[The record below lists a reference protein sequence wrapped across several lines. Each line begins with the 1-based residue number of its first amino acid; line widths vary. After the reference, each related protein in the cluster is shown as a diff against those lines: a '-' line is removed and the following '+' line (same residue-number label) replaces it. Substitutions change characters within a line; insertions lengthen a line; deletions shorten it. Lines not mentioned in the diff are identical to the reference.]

1 MVVLTLYGV
10 AFGLLIGA
18 VLLLRSSNRTQLR
31 QRVRSHFL
39 DTAIIHLGKEHG
51 ENPLHGT
58 AIERWLWRSGIEL
71 RPVHVLLVALAAL
84 VLVLLAWSRGGMFG
98 ALVALGVVIGA
109 CFAWPEYKYHKRVT
123 VMIGQVPLFLDQMVR
138 GLATGRN
145 LDGALK
151 QASEE
156 TPEPLRDAMRRVHQ
170 AVALGADIS
179 SAMRDAA
186 HLYKLRELLLVALAV
201 RISHDYGSSPREMLQ
216 SVTTL
221 IRNREQIQREL
232 ASLTGETRLSAWVLT
247 LLPSGIAAYM
257 VAVNPDYIMS
267 MWNDDGGRMALLTA
281 LGFQLVGAFILW
293 RMVKSV

>member
-1 MVVLTLYGV
+1 MVALILYGV
-10 AFGLLIGA
+10 AL
-18 VLLLRSSNRTQLR
+18 VLLAAAALSLHSSNRTQLR

-39 DTAIIHLGKEHG
+39 DTAILHLGKGHG
-51 ENPLHGT
+51 GNPLQGT

-71 RPVHVLLVALAAL
+71 QPLHGLLIGLAAL
-84 VLVLLAWSRGGMFG
+84 ALLALGWSRGGTFG
-98 ALVALGVVIGA
+98 VLVAAGVVVA
-109 CFAWPEYKYHKRVT
+109 AAVAWPQYQYHKRATLMVR
-123 VMIGQVPLFLDQMVR
+123 QVPLFLDQMVR

-151 QASEE
+151 QATEE
-156 TPEPLRDAMRRVHQ
+156 TPEPLCDAIRRVQQ
-170 AVALGADIS
+170 AVALGADTS
-179 SAMRDAA
+179 SAMQDAA
-186 HLYKLRELLLVALAV
+186 HLYQLRELLLVALAV

-257 VAVNPDYIMS
+257 VAVNPDYILS
-267 MWNDDGGRMALLTA
+267 MWNDEGGRMALLAA

>member
-1 MVVLTLYGV
+1 MVALILYGV
-10 AFGLLIGA
+10 ALGLVVA
-18 VLLLRSSNRTQLR
+18 ALLVLRSSKRTQLR
-31 QRVRSHFL
+31 QQVRSHFL
-39 DTAIIHLGKEHG
+39 ETAIIHLEHG
-51 ENPLHGT
+51 EGDNPLHGT
-58 AIERWLWRSGIEL
+58 AVERWLWRSGIEL
-71 RPVHVLLVALAAL
+71 KPVHVLLIMLAALLLVALAWL
-84 VLVLLAWSRGGMFG
+84 RGGVFG
-98 ALVALGVVIGA
+98 ALVAVGVVIAA
-109 CFAWPEYKYHKRVT
+109 CFAWPEYQYHKRVKL
-123 VMIGQVPLFLDQMVR
+123 MIGQVPLFLDQMIR

-151 QASEE
+151 QATEE

-170 AVALGADIS
+170 AVSLGAEIG
-179 SAMRDAA
+179 SAMQDAA
-186 HLYKLRELLLVALAV
+186 HIYQLRELQLVALAV

-257 VAVNPDYIMS
+257 VAINPDYIMA
-267 MWNDDGGRMALLTA
+267 MWNDEGGRTALLTA

>member
-1 MVVLTLYGV
+1 MVVLAWYLFALALV
-10 AFGLLIGA
+10 VVA
-18 VLLLRSSNRTQLR
+18 VLLLRTSNRSQLR
-31 QRVRSHFL
+31 QKVRSHFL
-39 DTAIIHLGKEHG
+39 EVAFLRLEHG
-51 ENPLHGT
+51 HGESPLRGT

-71 RPVHVLLVALAAL
+71 KPVHVLLFVLVAL
-84 VLVLLAWSRGGMFG
+84 VLIWLAWMRGGVFG
-98 ALVALGVVIGA
+98 ALVAFSIVITTGIV
-109 CFAWPEYKYHKRVT
+109 WPEYRHHKRT
-123 VMIGQVPLFLDQMVR
+123 ALMIGQVPLFLDQMVR

-151 QASEE
+151 QATEE
-156 TPEPLRDAMRRVHQ
+156 TPLPLSDVMRRVHQ
-170 AVALGADIS
+170 AVTLGDDIGSAL
-179 SAMRDAA
+179 RDAA
-186 HLYKLRELLLVALAV
+186 HVFGLRELLLVALAV

-232 ASLTGETRLSAWVLT
+232 ASLTGETRLSAWVLS

-257 VAVNPDYIMS
+257 VFVNPDYIFA
-267 MWNDDGGRMALLTA
+267 MWNDEGGRTALLMA